1 MSLNYTKE
9 TKSSL
14 IDILKYRDNEIKEFQ
29 SLYAHNDINSRE
41 LKEKQQV
48 LIYLLLLTFTIGVLF

>member
-1 MSLNYTKE
+1 MNYTKE

-29 SLYAHNDINSRE
+29 SLYVNNDINSRD

>member
-1 MSLNYTKE
+1 MNYTKE

-29 SLYAHNDINSRE
+29 SLYVNNDINSRE

-48 LIYLLLLTFTIGVLF
+48 LVYLLLLTFTIGVLF

>member
-1 MSLNYTKE
+1 MNYAKQTKA
-9 TKSSL
+9 SL

-29 SLYAHNDINSRE
+29 SLYVNYDINYRE

>member
-1 MSLNYTKE
+1 MNYAKE

-29 SLYAHNDINSRE
+29 SLYAYGDIDNKD